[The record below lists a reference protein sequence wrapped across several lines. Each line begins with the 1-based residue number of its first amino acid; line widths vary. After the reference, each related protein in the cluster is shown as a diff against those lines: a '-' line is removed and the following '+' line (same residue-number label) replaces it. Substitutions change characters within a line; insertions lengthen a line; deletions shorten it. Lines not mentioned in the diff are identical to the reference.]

1 MKKLVH
7 KTLRRK
13 IGDSR
18 VGRAPI
24 RDISYVSDMFA
35 RFLNAEMRSVLRW
48 PVVVNVIDHEL
59 MKLGPAM
66 QQAQPGAIFAVAE
79 ASGGF
84 GGAMILNPS
93 FLFRWLGAQTGCDG
107 SIQGQEDQRD
117 FTSIDASLTADLV
130 SSVIDSFERAVAPEG
145 EDKLKKSLSFS
156 RFVKER
162 SAIIDAEDTMDVLNI
177 RLAVKIS
184 GEETGRSFEFFVP
197 LAVLDIYKAAE
208 KKVKPEKA
216 ESSKNDTLWASTM
229 LAAANAAEFRLVAVL
244 HEKMMNVG
252 DIRDLKAGAIIN
264 LPHIRKMPVELRMDT
279 EKGVAREA
287 GIGNGVLGVVDG
299 QRAIRMTEPPKEEFI
314 NHLKHFSMDAEPDT
328 AGIAAE

>member
-35 RFLNAEMRSVLRW
+35 RFLNAEMRSALRW
-48 PVVVNVIDHEL
+48 PVVVDVLGHEL

-66 QQAQPGAIFAVAE
+66 EQAQPGAIYAVTE
-79 ASGGF
+79 ASGSF
-84 GGAMILNPS
+84 GGAIILNPS

-107 SIQGQEDQRD
+107 SIQGPEEQRD
-117 FTSIDASLTADLV
+117 FTSIDASLTSDLI
-130 SSVIDSFERAVAPEG
+130 SSVIDCFERAVTPEG
-145 EDKLKKSLSFS
+145 DAKPKKSLTFS

-177 RLAVKIS
+177 RLSVKIS
-184 GEETGRSFEFFVP
+184 GEEAGRSFEFFVP
-197 LAVLDIYKAAE
+197 LAVLDVYKAAE
-208 KKVKPEKA
+208 KKAKPEAA
-216 ESSKNDTLWASTM
+216 ETPKNDTLWASTM

-244 HEKMMNVG
+244 HEKKMNVG
-252 DIRDLKAGAIIN
+252 DIRDLKPGAIIN

-279 EKGVAREA
+279 PKGVSREA

-299 QRAIRMTEPPKEEFI
+299 QRAIRMSEPPKEDFI
-314 NHLKHFSMDAEPDT
+314 EHLKHFSMEVEPE
-328 AGIAAE
+328 AAAIAAE

>member
-24 RDISYVSDMFA
+24 RDIGYVSDMFA
-35 RFLNAEMRSVLRW
+35 RFLNAEMRSALRW
-48 PVVVNVIDHEL
+48 PVVVTVIDHEL

-66 QQAQPGAIFAVAE
+66 KQAEPGAIFAVAE
-79 ASGGF
+79 APGGF

-107 SIQGQEDQRD
+107 TIQGPEDQRD

-130 SSVIDSFERAVAPEG
+130 ASVIDCFERAVAPDG
-145 EDKLKKSLSFS
+145 DDMFKKSLSFS

-177 RLAVKIS
+177 RIAVKIS

-208 KKVKPEKA
+208 KKVNPEKT

-244 HEKMMNVG
+244 HEKKMNVG
-252 DIRDLKAGAIIN
+252 DIRDLKPGAIIN
-264 LPHIRKMPVELRMDT
+264 LPHVRKMPIELRMDT
-279 EKGVAREA
+279 TKGVAREA
-287 GIGNGVLGVVDG
+287 GIGNGILGVVDG
-299 QRAIRMTEPPKEEFI
+299 QRAIRMSEPAKEEFI
-314 NHLKHFSMDAEPDT
+314 EHLKHFSMEVEPDATQAT
-328 AGIAAE
+328 AD

>member
-24 RDISYVSDMFA
+24 RDISYVSEMFA

-48 PVVVNVIDHEL
+48 PVVVNVMDHEL

-66 QQAQPGAIFAVAE
+66 QQAQPGAIFAVTE

-107 SIQGQEDQRD
+107 TIQGQEDQRD
-117 FTSIDASLTADLV
+117 FTSIDASLTTDLV
-130 SSVIDSFERAVAPEG
+130 TSVIDSFERAVAPEG
-145 EDKLKKSLSFS
+145 DVKLKKSLTFS

-162 SAIIDAEDTMDVLNI
+162 STIIDAEDTMDVLNI

-208 KKVKPEKA
+208 KKVKPEKI

-244 HEKMMNVG
+244 HEKKMNVG
-252 DIRDLKAGAIIN
+252 DIRDLKPGTIIN
-264 LPHIRKMPVELRMDT
+264 LPHIRKMPIELRMDT

-299 QRAIRMTEPPKEEFI
+299 QRAIRMSEPPKEEFI
-314 NHLKHFSMDAEPDT
+314 NHLKHFSMEAEPDT
-328 AGIAAE
+328 AAIAAD